1 MVVSKK
7 KIYSMITHRQNMN
20 WLQSFVVIIFFPSIA
35 PDLTPD
41 STCWSCCH
49 SLLFPLLSPSLSLFC
64 QTATLILRHTPLLSH
79 AAILHNSNR
88 PFIPLPLPQHLMC
101 LLIFF
106 LLLAP
111 SFSFHTV
118 PAFPPLQICVA
129 SRTLHFH
136 HITFICIPLL
146 SSSLPV
152 LFAFFHLPV
161 QMAIVFT
168 ASLPLSICNPNI
180 FYNPRREGKRCPS
193 WCLSPSRDIKPC
205 QCLCVRIHRFKN
217 SAGWMTDWWRSHRN

>member
-1 MVVSKK
+1 MLIMLPFSA
-7 KIYSMITHRQNMN
+7 
-20 WLQSFVVIIFFPSIA
+20 LSFAF
-35 PDLTPD
+35 
-41 STCWSCCH
+41 
-49 SLLFPLLSPSLSLFC
+49 SLSQPLLSNSHSNT
-64 QTATLILRHTPLLSH
+64 QTHTHTRRHTPLLSH
-79 AAILHNSNR
+79 AAILHNSNSA
-88 PFIPLPLPQHLMC
+88 FIPLPPPQHLMC

-136 HITFICIPLL
+136 HIISICIPLL

-152 LFAFFHLPV
+152 LFAFSHLPV
-161 QMAIVFT
+161 QMAIF
-168 ASLPLSICNPNI
+168 SLLACLFPSAILTFSTTHAG
-180 FYNPRREGKRCPS
+180 REKRCPP

-205 QCLCVRIHRFKN
+205 QRLCARIHRFKN
-217 SAGWMTDWWRSHRN
+217 SAGWMTDWWSRHRN